1 MLSPWLIPGTALANN
16 GCEPRVGDLV
26 SAEGVVE
33 VQRDESTLWQQ
44 AVLDARLC
52 RGDTIRVGDRSRAA
66 VALIND
72 AVLRLDQNT
81 TLRLLN
87 VGEPEEEESFLD
99 LVIGAFQSFSR
110 KPRKLAVSTPYLNA
124 TIEGTEFV
132 VRVAADSS
140 EVIVFEGRVAA
151 ENDAGRLVLA
161 QGESAVARAGQAPQA
176 RTLVK
181 PRDAVQWALYYPPV
195 LAALGGGTGQ
205 VPGDLPTPL
214 AEALRLAGGGDV
226 AGAFAALDRV
236 PDASRDARFHLVRAA
251 LELSVG
257 RVEAARADIE
267 QARAQDPDDG
277 RALALSAVIAI
288 VQNETAQALA
298 DANRAVELSPDEAA
312 AKIALSYAQ
321 QADFR
326 LEDARDTLLRAV
338 EQQPEDA
345 LARARLAELWLSL
358 GYRGR
363 ALAAAERAV
372 ALAPDLERTQ
382 VVLGFAALVRFDTA
396 AAKTA
401 FERAIALASSDPLP
415 RLGLGLAKIREG
427 DLEAGRKDL
436 EVAVAL
442 DSNSALLR
450 AYLGKAYFEEKRAPL
465 DAEQLAIAKDL
476 DPFDPTAYF
485 YDAIRKQTEN
495 KPGAALADLQASIA
509 RNDNRAVYR
518 GRQQLDQ
525 DRAARGT
532 SLARVYGDLGFTELG
547 LNETGKSLATAP
559 DDASAHRF
567 LSDTYGSVRRREIA
581 RVSELLQAQMLQD
594 ININPVQP
602 SLSETNLNIAAGGGP
617 SEAGFNEFTPLFER
631 DQLRFDGGTVVGS
644 DSTWGGEGVVS
655 VLYDRF
661 STSAGAYHFETDGW
675 RDNADID
682 HDIKNVFAQAAIT
695 PEVNLQLE
703 YRHRESEQGDL
714 AFNFDPD
721 DFSSFLNRELEQD
734 VARVGLRIS
743 PSPGSDILL
752 SYIYSDRDEDIT
764 DNLPDTFFGS
774 PFLLDQEI
782 IREDKG
788 KQYEGQYIHRRN
800 RFNIVAG
807 GAYNRVDR
815 EFEEHLSIIGI
826 PLVDTFLDSEIRHQR
841 GYAYGNFNFPSQ
853 VTWTLGVSY
862 DDYEEQ
868 DFDETSANPKFGV
881 QWNVTDRLT
890 LRGAAFKVMKPAL
903 VNNRTLEPTQVAGF
917 SQLFDDINATKSWRY
932 GAGVDWRVTEDLA
945 VGGEVTWRAM
955 DEPVFFGSDADFE
968 DRDEQHHRV
977 YGYWTPIDEVA
988 VSGEFIFDRYT
999 AEDGLATA
1007 NDNLPERVSTYS
1019 LPIGVRLFSPSG
1031 FFAGLSGTY
1040 VRQEVR
1046 RAPTATRAEGDDSF
1060 FLADAEIG
1068 VRLPNRVGVVGLQVR
1083 NLFDKEFEYQ
1093 DDSYREFRD
1102 EPSTGPYFPERMVLF
1117 RAALS
1122 F

>member
-1 MLSPWLIPGTALANN
+1 MMGNAFAND

-33 VQRDESTLWQQ
+33 VQRDQSTTWQR
-44 AVLDARLC
+44 AVLNARLC
-52 RGDTIRVGDRSRAA
+52 RGDTIRVGARSRAA

-87 VGEPEEEESFLD
+87 VGEAEEEESFLD
-99 LVIGAFQSFSR
+99 LLLGAFQSFSR
-110 KPRKLAVSTPYLNA
+110 KPRKLAINTPYINA

-132 VRVAADSS
+132 VRVTPDSS
-140 EVIVFEGRVAA
+140 EVTVFEGRVAA
-151 ENDAGRLVLA
+151 ENDLGRLVLA

-181 PRDAVQWALYYPPV
+181 PRDAVQWALHYPPV
-195 LAALGGGTGQ
+195 LSALGGGTNQ
-205 VPGDLPTPL
+205 VPADLPAPL

-236 PDASRDARFHLVRAA
+236 PDAGRDARFHLFRAA

-257 RVEAARADIE
+257 RVEAARADIDR
-267 QARAQDPDDG
+267 ARAQDPADG
-277 RALALSAVIAI
+277 RALALGAVIA
-288 VQNETAQALA
+288 VVRNDTARALA
-298 DANRAVELSPDEAA
+298 DARRAVELSPDEAA

-326 LEDARDTLLRAV
+326 LEAARDTLLRAV
-338 EQQPEDA
+338 EQRPGDA

-358 GYRGR
+358 GYHGR
-363 ALAAAERAV
+363 ALDAAERAA

-396 AAKTA
+396 TAKAA
-401 FERAIALASSDPLP
+401 FGRAIALASSDPLP

-436 EVAVAL
+436 EIAVSL

-450 AYLGKAYFEEKRAPL
+450 AYLGKAYFEETRAPL

-485 YDAIRKQTEN
+485 YDAIRKQSEN
-495 KPGAALADLQASIA
+495 KPGEALADLQDSIA

-532 SLARVYGDLGFTELG
+532 SLARIYDDLGFTRLG
-547 LNETGKSLATAP
+547 LNEAGKSLATAP

-567 LSDTYGSVRRREIA
+567 LSDSYGSVRRREIA

-631 DQLRFDGGTVVGS
+631 DQLRFDGSTVVGG
-644 DSTWGGEGVVS
+644 DGTWAGEGVVS
-655 VLYDRF
+655 ALYDRF
-661 STSAGAYHFETDGW
+661 SLSAGAYHFETDGW
-675 RDNADID
+675 RDNADIE
-682 HDIKNVFAQAAIT
+682 HDIQNVFAQAAIT

-714 AFNFDPD
+714 AFNFDPE
-721 DFSSFLNRELEQD
+721 DFSPLFERSLDQD
-734 VARVGLRIS
+734 TLRAGLRIS
-743 PSPGSDILL
+743 PAPGSDILL
-752 SYIYSDRDEDIT
+752 SYIYGERDETIT
-764 DNLPDTFFGS
+764 DLEDQFF
-774 PFLLDQEI
+774 PLLLEVEI
-782 IREDKG
+782 ALEDEAH
-788 KQYEGQYIHRRN
+788 QAEAQYIHRRDL
-800 RFNIVAG
+800 FNIIAG
-807 GAYNRVDR
+807 GAYNTVDR
-815 EFEEHLSIIGI
+815 DREDRFGFVGFPPEPPDVTE
-826 PLVDTFLDSEIRHQR
+826 SEIDHGR
-841 GYAYGNFNFPSQ
+841 GYAYGNLNFPGP
-853 VTWTLGVSY
+853 VTWTLGISY
-862 DDYEEQ
+862 DDYEQ
-868 DFDETSANPKFGV
+868 RDFEETSVNPKLGV
-881 QWNVTDRLT
+881 QLNVTDSLT

-917 SQLFDDINATKSWRY
+917 NQLFDDIN
-932 GAGVDWRVTEDLA
+932 WRVTESLA
-945 VGGEVTWRAM
+945 VGAEVSWRDM
-955 DEPVFFGSDADFE
+955 EEPVFEGSDAVFE
-968 DRDEQHHRV
+968 DRDERLHRA
-977 YGYWTPIDEVA
+977 YLYWTPIDEVA
-988 VSGEFIFDRYT
+988 VSGEFVYDRYT
-999 AEDGLATA
+999 AESGLATA
-1007 NDNLPERVSTYS
+1007 TDEVPTRVVTYS
-1019 LPIGVRLFSPSG
+1019 LPLAVRLFSPSG
-1031 FFAGLSGTY
+1031 FFAGLSVTA
-1040 VRQEVR
+1040 VSQEVR
-1046 RAPTATRAEGDDSF
+1046 RDPDPDLTDATEFKAAGDDAF
-1060 FLADAEIG
+1060 FLADAAIG
-1068 VRLPNRVGVVGLQVR
+1068 FRFPNRRGLVSLQV
-1083 NLFDKEFEYQ
+1083 NNIFDTDFKYQ

-1102 EPSTGPYFPERMVLF
+1102 EPSTGPYFPERTVLF
-1117 RAALS
+1117 RGTFS